1 MTKQQYK
8 IFTAVRKYK
17 KLGKV
22 LEVTKVGDYI
32 KLQETVGADMLDFSD
47 VKYDDDTDVTLST
60 KATDEYESRKKGPY
74 RQSSYKSYCWLWRY
88 SSNYF
93 AANVTIK
100 IVLIT
105 AVYTESQKPG
115 MSDSLRRSCTALLKR
130 FIIFTSPKEF
140 VDVCLRRFQRPL
152 VVIVFPFNR
161 HVVYHADGQ
170 QIKIAQSN
178 AHLHAAQ

>member
-60 KATDEYESRKKGPY
+60 KATEAYE
-74 RQSSYKSYCWLWRY
+74 KSTRNFFFNLAMAIATISTAIITIIEVITER
-88 SSNYF
+88 
-93 AANVTIK
+93 ANSIDDRTVK
-100 IVLIT
+100 INPESGNLASGA
-105 AVYTESQKPG
+105 AVYPRSNFLYILYYFVGSRDRHFDLRNEQLQRTGSRICYRTACCG
-115 MSDSLRRSCTALLKR
+115 RFVYRSDGR
-130 FIIFTSPKEF
+130 IFRN
-140 VDVCLRRFQRPL
+140 L
-152 VVIVFPFNR
+152 
-161 HVVYHADGQ
+161 
-170 QIKIAQSN
+170 
-178 AHLHAAQ
+178 

>member
-60 KATDEYESRKKGPY
+60 KATEAYEKRP
-74 RQSSYKSYCWLWRY
+74 RNFFFNL
-88 SSNYF
+88 
-93 AANVTIK
+93 AMAIATISTA
-100 IVLIT
+100 IIT
-105 AVYTESQKPG
+105 IIDVIPG
-115 MSDSLRRSCTALLKR
+115 RAK
-130 FIIFTSPKEF
+130 
-140 VDVCLRRFQRPL
+140 
-152 VVIVFPFNR
+152 
-161 HVVYHADGQ
+161 
-170 QIKIAQSN
+170 
-178 AHLHAAQ
+178 